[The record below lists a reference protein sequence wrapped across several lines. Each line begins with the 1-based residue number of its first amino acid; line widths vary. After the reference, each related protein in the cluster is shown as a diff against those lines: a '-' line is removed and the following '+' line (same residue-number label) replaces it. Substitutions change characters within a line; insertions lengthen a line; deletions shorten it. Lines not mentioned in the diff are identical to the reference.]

1 MKLARHAI
9 ADNEAGPV
17 TRPLA
22 VFDCSSNNTAQT
34 GAVTFSE
41 RECTIEL
48 EGRNS
53 KLRIHWKGATLRD
66 GRPQR
71 GGAGHRRAPGRLPAA
86 GPLEG
91 QEPGCRGIGE
101 AWTVIVLGRETSS
114 LHFGYGIPR
123 INEAG
128 AARRGMESL

>member
-22 VFDCSSNNTAQT
+22 VFDCSSNNTAPT

-53 KLRIHWKGATLRD
+53 NLRIHWKGATAVDVESVPFRSP
-66 GRPQR
+66 RHSR
-71 GGAGHRRAPGRLPAA
+71 A
-86 GPLEG
+86 GPEVG
-91 QEPGCRGIGE
+91 
-101 AWTVIVLGRETSS
+101 S
-114 LHFGYGIPR
+114 
-123 INEAG
+123 
-128 AARRGMESL
+128 

>member
-1 MKLARHAI
+1 MKLARHAM

-22 VFDCSSNNTAQT
+22 VFDCSSNNTAPT

-53 KLRIHWKGATLRD
+53 KLRIHSPAAAEGAKPKASIKAPDAPQKPTLR
-66 GRPQR
+66 P
-71 GGAGHRRAPGRLPAA
+71 
-86 GPLEG
+86 
-91 QEPGCRGIGE
+91 
-101 AWTVIVLGRETSS
+101 
-114 LHFGYGIPR
+114 
-123 INEAG
+123 
-128 AARRGMESL
+128 